1 MTITHT
7 KKTFSLL
14 SIAMMLVC
22 FTGVNAQETE
32 TNEDA
37 PQKGHFNENKFRQL
51 YDLLATPNQFRT
63 GSGAP
68 GEAYYQNQ
76 ADYKMDIEL
85 EDKTQILKGVQTI
98 TYHNNSPD
106 ALEYLWVQLDQNIRT
121 KDSPALQKDGNSLA
135 PVMQPSSFVSN
146 YMEEPFD
153 GGFNI
158 EEVSKDGK
166 PLPYVINFTMMRID
180 LPQPLKAGES
190 YSFKIKWWYQVNN
203 HVKDRARSGYE
214 HFPEDGNNVYVI
226 AQFFPRMAVYNDVE
240 GWQNLQFWGDG
251 EFALP
256 FGNYEVNI
264 TVPADHILDGTGVIT
279 NRKEVYSGEMM
290 KRFEEAKKSFDK
302 PVIIVSQE
310 EAAIAEKGFSEKKKT
325 WKLKADMVRDFAFAT
340 SRKFVVDMMNVDV
353 MGKEVMAVSMY
364 PKEGNPLW
372 EDYSTRAVASTL
384 KTYSNHTFQYPYH
397 KAISVHAKNQGM
409 EYPMICWNYG
419 RPEADGTYSDGVKY
433 GMISVIIHEIGHN
446 YFPMIVNGD
455 ERQWG
460 WMDEG
465 LNTFLQYLAEQDFGK
480 AYPAAIAPNDVYPS
494 RRGIPSKI
502 VPYMKGDQRFI
513 APIMSNP
520 ENVFQ
525 LGNNAYGKPATA
537 LNILRETVMGH
548 ELFDHAFRT
557 YSQRWMFKHPTPE
570 DFFRTMEDA
579 SAVDL
584 DWFWRGWFYSTDNV
598 DIGIKSVR
606 KFYVTSKATKEGAA
620 FLESYNIKDPSSVQA
635 VFVVEENSDEFDQ
648 DSKGRSPLE
657 NSPQLNAYVMDNFTA
672 EERANLKSPKY
683 FYQLSFNKPGGLV
696 MPVIAEYTYADGSSE
711 IVRYPVQVWRKNDHE
726 FNKVVATDK
735 EIVKIVVD
743 PKQETADVNIDNN
756 TWPREEKEDKF
767 QQMKEASG
775 N

>member
-1 MTITHT
+1 MEKIQVIFIAGMFL
-7 KKTFSLL
+7 FS
-14 SIAMMLVC
+14 
-22 FTGVNAQETE
+22 TGIYSQDKEASEET
-32 TNEDA
+32 A
-37 PQKGHFNENKFRQL
+37 QKGHFNENKFRQL
-51 YDLLATPNQFRT
+51 YDLLATPNQYRT
-63 GSGAP
+63 GGGAP

-85 EDKTQILKGVQTI
+85 DDKTQILKGVQTI

-135 PVMQPSSFVSN
+135 PVINPSSFVTN

-166 PLPYVINFTMMRID
+166 PLPYVVNFTMMRID

-190 YSFKIKWWYQVNN
+190 YSFKVKWWYQVNN

-279 NRKEVYSGEMM
+279 NRKEVYSAEMM
-290 KRFEEAKKSFDK
+290 RRFEQAKKSFDK
-302 PVIIVSQE
+302 PVIIVTQE
-310 EAAIAEKGFSEKKKT
+310 EAAVAEKSFSEKKKT
-325 WKLKADMVRDFAFAT
+325 WKLKAEMVRDFAFAT

-353 MGKEVMAVSMY
+353 MGKEVMAISMY

-372 EDYSTRAVASTL
+372 EDYSTIAVASTL
-384 KTYSNHTFQYPYH
+384 KTYSNHTFKYPYH

-419 RPEADGTYSDGVKY
+419 RPEEDGTYSDGVKY

-465 LNTFLQYLAEQDFGK
+465 LNTFLQYLAEQEFGK
-480 AYPAAIAPNDVYPS
+480 TYPAAIGDNKVYPS
-494 RRGIPSKI
+494 RRGIPANI

-537 LNILRETVMGH
+537 LNILRETVMGP

-598 DIGIKSVR
+598 DIGIKNVR
-606 KFYVTSKATKEGAA
+606 KFYITDKATKEGAA
-620 FLESYNIKDPSSVQA
+620 FLENYNIKDPSTIQA
-635 VFVVEENSDEFDQ
+635 VFVVEENSEEFNK
-648 DSKGRSPLE
+648 DSKGRSPME
-657 NSPQLNAYVMDNFTA
+657 NSPQLNAFVMDNFTA
-672 EERANLKSPKY
+672 EERANLKSPRF

-696 MPVIAEYTYADGSSE
+696 MPVIVEYSYADGSSE
-711 IVRYPVQVWRKNDHE
+711 TVRYPVQVWRKNDNE
-726 FNKVVATDK
+726 FNKVVATEK

-743 PKQETADVNIDNN
+743 PKLETADVNIENN
-756 TWPREEKEDKF
+756 TWPREETVDKF
-767 QQMKEASG
+767 QEMKDASG